1 MKHSITRHGRAV
13 AGLVATMAV
22 GAGAVA
28 AATPA
33 SATVHETDRPKVTEQ
48 HFDFG
53 TNWTLGAPRNGG
65 YLDWDLV
72 NGYTYPKLSG
82 YLYLTDRECARV
94 HVKYYDDD
102 EGNHTYLG
110 DRATGT
116 YCAPG
121 NAKTQWWVDVS
132 SFFSTTVTHVHVR
145 IEEQNASGDWVLV
158 GEDIED
164 WDE

>member
-1 MKHSITRHGRAV
+1 MKNTMSSHGRAL
-13 AGLVATMAV
+13 AGLLATLAV

-28 AATPA
+28 AAAPA
-33 SATVHETDRPKVTEQ
+33 SATVHETDRPKVTEK

-53 TNWTLGAPRNGG
+53 THWAVGAPLNGG
-65 YLDWDLV
+65 YLDWDV
-72 NGYTYPKLSG
+72 INGYTYPELSG
-82 YLYLTDRECARV
+82 YLYLTDKECARV

-121 NAKTQWWVDVS
+121 NKKTQWWVDVS
-132 SFFSTTVTHVHVR
+132 SFFSTTVTHAHVR
-145 IEEQNASGDWVLV
+145 IEKKNASGDWVLV
-158 GEDIED
+158 GEDVED